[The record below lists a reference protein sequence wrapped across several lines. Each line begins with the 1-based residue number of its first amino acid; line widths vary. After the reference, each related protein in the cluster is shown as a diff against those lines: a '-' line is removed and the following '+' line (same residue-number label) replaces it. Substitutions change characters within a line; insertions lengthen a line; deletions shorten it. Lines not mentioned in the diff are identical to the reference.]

1 MNIRKATLDDV
12 PSMIELDRQ
21 SATSSHWTE
30 AQYRSLLSPERLVLL
45 ASSEVVPDAPSV
57 KENLLGFIVA
67 LQIAPEWELE
77 NIVVS
82 PAALRKG
89 IGKRLLQA
97 LLDAARKTNSQAV
110 FLEVRESNQGARSFY
125 EKSGFA
131 QTGRRKSYYSN
142 PLEDAVLY
150 RWVFTKPFS

>member
-21 SATSSHWTE
+21 SATSPRWTE
-30 AQYRSLLSPERLVLL
+30 AQYRSLLSPGRLVLL
-45 ASSEVVPDAPSV
+45 ASSEEAAGEPSG

>member
-1 MNIRKATLDDV
+1 
-12 PSMIELDRQ
+12 
-21 SATSSHWTE
+21 
-30 AQYRSLLSPERLVLL
+30 
-45 ASSEVVPDAPSV
+45 VPDAPSV